1 MAYRRKRIVS
11 NRRVR
16 YALLPEDPYNTSKSS
31 RHTVNSSSIMVSETE
46 TEEEVLFDKK
56 SKKKINNPSH
66 YEPNAQLINPA
77 KLQ

>member
-1 MAYRRKRIVS
+1 
-11 NRRVR
+11 
-16 YALLPEDPYNTSKSS
+16 
-31 RHTVNSSSIMVSETE
+31 MVSETE